1 MPRRSSLAPL
11 PSRPDADLR
20 GVWRAG
26 EIEAAAALLI
36 ANECGL
42 FRGHLIDVH
51 PSQSITVLLGL
62 GVEAAAE
69 VAPTF
74 DRQAKPRTGW
84 SSIPFGATPVCPC
97 L

>member
-69 VAPTF
+69 VARLLSPRCGPARKLTGPT
-74 DRQAKPRTGW
+74 
-84 SSIPFGATPVCPC
+84 
-97 L
+97 

>member
-42 FRGHLIDVH
+42 LRGHLIE
-51 PSQSITVLLGL
+51 LWLGL
-62 GVEAAAE
+62 AADAVTVAVEA
-69 VAPTF
+69 V
-74 DRQAKPRTGW
+74 W
-84 SSIPFGATPVCPC
+84 VW
-97 L
+97 